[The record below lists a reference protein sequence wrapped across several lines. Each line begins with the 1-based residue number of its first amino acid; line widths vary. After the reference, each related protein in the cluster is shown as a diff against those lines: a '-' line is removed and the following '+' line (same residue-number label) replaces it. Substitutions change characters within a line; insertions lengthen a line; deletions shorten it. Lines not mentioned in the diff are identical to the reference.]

1 MDYVTN
7 TDEQLQ
13 EMLGAIGVGSFEQ
26 LLADIPRPL
35 RAAPLQLPSGL
46 SEAEVVA
53 HFQQLAFKN
62 RSLDQLCSYLGAG
75 MYDHFIP
82 SSVDALA
89 ARGEFA
95 TAYTPYQAEASQG
108 TLQAIYEY
116 QTMICE
122 LTGLDV
128 ANASLYDGASALAEA
143 GLLTTRVTHRPRI
156 LISAAVHP
164 EYRQVL
170 RTYAQGSSAIVEDIP
185 APDGITDPGALAQSL
200 RDDVAGVVLQSP
212 NFFGAIEPLAELSAS
227 AHQHGALVVAATYP
241 IALGLIAPPGAC
253 GADIAVGEAQ
263 CLGNPIS
270 FGGPTLGF
278 FATTQQLVRK
288 MPGRIAGCTTDVQGR
303 RGFVL
308 TLQAREQH
316 IRREKATSNICTNQ
330 GLLALRATIY
340 LSLLGPQGLG
350 ELAELNARRAHALAQ
365 RWSRLAGWSLRF
377 RQPFF
382 NEFAVQWRGQRSL
395 ADVQHHLLT
404 HGILGGV
411 TLGRWYPDLQ
421 DTLLVCVT
429 ETKRPED
436 LDQTMQALELF
447 KS

>member
-1 MDYVTN
+1 MDYVSN

-13 EMLGAIGVGSFEQ
+13 EMLDAIGVESFET
-26 LLADIPRPL
+26 LLADIPRDL
-35 RAAPLQLPSGL
+35 RASALQLPSGF
-46 SEAEVVA
+46 SESEVVA
-53 HFQQLAFKN
+53 YFQRLAFKN

-75 MYDHFIP
+75 MYEHFIP
-82 SSVDALA
+82 SAVEALSS
-89 ARGEFA
+89 RGEFA

-143 GLLTTRVTHRPRI
+143 GLLTTRVTNRPRI
-156 LISAAVHP
+156 LVSETVHP
-164 EYRQVL
+164 EYRQAL
-170 RTYAQGSSAIVEDIP
+170 RTYAQGSTVVVEEVP
-185 APDGITDPGALAQSL
+185 APDGITDPQELARRL
-200 RDDVAGVVLQSP
+200 RDDVAGVLVQSP
-212 NFFGAIEPLAELSAS
+212 NFFGALEPLADIAQL
-227 AHQHGALVVAATYP
+227 AHRRGALAVAATYP
-241 IALGLIAPPGAC
+241 IALGLLTPPGAC
-253 GADIAVGEAQ
+253 GVDIAVGEAQ

-278 FATTQQLVRK
+278 FATTQALVRK
-288 MPGRIAGCTTDVQGR
+288 MPGRIAGCTTDVRGR

-340 LSLLGPQGLG
+340 LSLLGPQGLR
-350 ELAELNARRAHALAQ
+350 ELAELNTRRAHALAQ
-365 RWSRLAGWSLRF
+365 RWSQLPGWSLRF
-377 RQPFF
+377 GHPFF
-382 NEFAVQWRGQRSL
+382 NEFAIQWRGRRPL
-395 ADVQHHLLT
+395 ADVQRHLLT
-404 HGILGGV
+404 HHILGGV
-411 TLGRWYPDLQ
+411 ALGRWYPALQ

-436 LDQTMQALELF
+436 VDQTIQALELF
-447 KS
+447 T